1 MIDFLKNRKVQIA
14 AQAVV
19 ITGLVGGTGA
29 VVSMNKPVTL
39 DVNGQSEEV
48 RTFGGTVGDV
58 LDSRDLDIEKRDQIK
73 PGVDKKISRDM
84 TITVNTAKELSL
96 SVDGKKS
103 DEWTNANTVGQAL
116 ADLGVDAKG
125 ADLSTEPN
133 QKLKEEGNDIDVTTA
148 KDLTIVADGKDH
160 KVSAAAGT
168 AKEALGETKLKLDKD
183 DFLSVPLSSKVSDG
197 QVLTVNRVKNDMV
210 TEKEAIKA
218 KVEKKKSDSL
228 YQGETKVEAKGKDGQ
243 KEISYKVK
251 TVNGEQVK
259 KEKKDEKVLSEPK
272 AKVIIEGTKTKEAP
286 AKDPGGSDNG
296 TGGSDDKSTGGSD
309 KGDKSTGGGS
319 DKGSGG
325 SGSDDKSTGGG
336 SGSSGGDM
344 STQEIKNMLGGPGS
358 KWYQVAKCESNFNPR
373 AVNQSNR
380 AHFGLFQFKIA
391 TWQSMGGSG
400 NPIDASP
407 QEQFDRA
414 KKLKAAAGWGQWACA

>member
-1 MIDFLKNRKVQIA
+1 M
-14 AQAVV
+14 
-19 ITGLVGGTGA
+19 
-29 VVSMNKPVTL
+29 TL